1 MLITEVCPR
10 FFCHP
15 FLRARRLKEMS
26 RHARLKIAGHPLHV
40 LQRGVNRS
48 ACFAGTRDYELYLGL
63 LEEMGRRYS
72 CAVHAYVLM
81 TNHVHLLL
89 TPDDSDGP
97 SRLMKGLGERYVQ
110 TYNRRH
116 QRTGTLWE
124 GRFKS
129 SIVDSEGYLLRCHR
143 YIEMNPVRAGM
154 VHEARDYGWS
164 SHRANAEGLA
174 STFLTPHPL
183 YLALASTTPE
193 RLATY
198 RRFCSLPAN
207 HSEVEAIRVAVGCCL
222 PLGGAEFVESIG
234 RELARRVAFRKNGR
248 PFKKT
253 GDRPQLSHVDN
264 RGLSPV

>member
-1 MLITEVCPR
+1 MHRGNNRQRIFHCEGDYR
-10 FFCHP
+10 FLWRCI
-15 FLRARRLKEMS
+15 KEATDEF
-26 RHARLKIAGHPLHV
+26 RVA
-40 LQRGVNRS
+40 VN
-48 ACFAGTRDYELYLGL
+48 
-63 LEEMGRRYS
+63 
-72 CAVHAYVLM
+72 AYVFM
-81 TNHVHLLL
+81 NNHVHLLL
-89 TPDDSDGP
+89 TPGESSSI
-97 SRLMKGLGERYVQ
+97 SRAMHSASRRYAGYFNQ
-110 TYNRRH
+110 RY

-164 SHRANAEGLA
+164 SHQANAEGLA

-198 RRFCSLPAN
+198 RRFCSLPATR
-207 HSEVEAIRVAVGCCL
+207 SEMEAIRAAVKCCL
-222 PLGGAEFVESIG
+222 PLGGNEFVEAIG

-248 PFKKT
+248 PYKKT
-253 GDRPQLSHVDN
+253 GDRPRFPPD
-264 RGLSPV
+264 GK